1 MVRIGTPPAARG
13 RAILAS
19 MTGTLPAS
27 ALDPFSEEFL
37 RDPYPAHE
45 ELREAAPAVL
55 LERYGVWAMAR
66 HEQVHDAL
74 GDWRASPCACSTSE
88 RASRTC
94 STGWLS

>member
-1 MVRIGTPPAARG
+1 MVRIGTPPAPG
-13 RAILAS
+13 LRAILAS

-45 ELREAAPAVL
+45 ELREAGPAVL

-66 HEQVHDAL
+66 HEPVRML
-74 GDWRASPCACSTSE
+74 NNTLRGLTSLPV
-88 RASRTC
+88 RIVPAAGR
-94 STGWLS
+94 